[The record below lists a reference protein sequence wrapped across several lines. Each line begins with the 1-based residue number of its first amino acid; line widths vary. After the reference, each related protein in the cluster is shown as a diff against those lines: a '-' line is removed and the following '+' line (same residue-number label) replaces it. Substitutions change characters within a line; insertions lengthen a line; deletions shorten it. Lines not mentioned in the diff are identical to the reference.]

1 MNKIM
6 WKNVFRIASNVMLYA
21 FLALCVLSLVLS
33 VFMKKDADGA
43 ATVAGH
49 QLRIIET
56 DSMAKC
62 EETNVSD
69 YKIGSLPTH
78 TMVLVKLVPQ
88 DPAAADAFYRDLAVG
103 DVLTF
108 RYVYH
113 KQVTITHRITSITEK
128 ESGGFVIEL
137 LGDNVS
143 SESDELYQIIDT
155 SVPNNPNYIIGKVT
169 ASSFALGFASTLLK
183 RPVGIVCIVI
193 IPCLIIIALEIVKI
207 VSVLGADKK
216 RKTREE
222 QAKRDAEI
230 VALRAE
236 LAKLQQSTEN
246 DDPSV
251 IAETAR
257 EEKGEEK

>member
-1 MNKIM
+1 MNKKI
-6 WKNVFRIASNVMLYA
+6 WKKALRIASNAVLYA
-21 FLALCVLSLVLS
+21 FLAICVLSLVVS
-33 VFMKKDADGA
+33 IFMKKDADGA

-88 DPAAADAFYRDLAVG
+88 DSAAADAFYRDLAVG

-113 KQVTITHRITSITEK
+113 KQVTVTHRITSITEK

-155 SVPNNPNYIIGKVT
+155 SVPNNPNYVIGKVT
-169 ASSFALGFASTLLK
+169 ASSYVLGFMATLLK
-183 RPVGIVCIVI
+183 KPVGIVCIVI

-207 VSVLGADKK
+207 VTVLGADKK
-216 RKTREE
+216 KKATEE
-222 QAKRDAEI
+222 QAKKDAEI
-230 VALRAE
+230 AALRAE
-236 LAKLQQSTEN
+236 LAKLQQPTAADGSSER
-246 DDPSV
+246 
-251 IAETAR
+251 AEAANEERR
-257 EEKGEEK
+257 EEA